1 MKQKI
6 VRRASALVLAG
17 CLLAG
22 AALPALAASA
32 KEEVIYAN
40 LDASGTV
47 TGVYAVNSFAVQA
60 GDTVT
65 DHGSYTAVRNMT
77 TTDPLEHSGDTVTAA
92 VAEDGKLYYEGTMD
106 TATALPWLVKL
117 TYTLDGA
124 EIAPEE
130 LGGKSGALT
139 IRLQVSRNPD
149 CTGDFFDQYALQV
162 TMTLDT
168 DRAQNIV
175 ADGATMANVG
185 SNKQLSYIL
194 LPGSD
199 SDVTVTADVTDFAMN
214 AISLNGVKLRLN
226 LGLDGADL
234 TGMLDRLQSGSVQL
248 DDGANALADGIAQ
261 VQAGLDTLNGK
272 SGELT
277 GGSAKVKAALTQMQT
292 ALNGVSASTDQL
304 TTLLDAST
312 QIQNGIAQL
321 DAGAAQLD
329 EQVSYDAYKAI
340 LKENGLDLDQLKD
353 GNAKAMEQLEQLARV
368 MPQLKDV
375 ILLLKGSSANI
386 DAMETYLNTVHDGVA
401 QLHAGSSTLNSQ
413 YGQFDAGVRQLAN
426 ALTGM
431 LGNLSVLTDGVNQL
445 ASQYGQLDSGLNA
458 YTDGVAQLK
467 AGVQQLTDGA
477 AQLTAGTGELRSNVS
492 GIDMSDQL
500 DSLLAGLQV
509 APDDPDADALAA
521 LCAQTEP
528 ATALTLLEEL
538 LQRQQ
543 AAQEAAAASLADTEA
558 RLDAIQQQLG
568 AARQAAQL
576 ARQLAEQQAALDAA
590 RPALD
595 AAKAESARHADDAAR
610 LDALTGQVTQARTAL
625 TAYDELD
632 ALCREQKQAQ
642 DAAQLAGALAAK
654 RRTQLEALDASLAA
668 ADTAL
673 AVLVDAPTRQLALQN
688 QAAQLEA
695 RSTALDAL
703 AQRLADSQK
712 QARQARRAQDAY
724 RAAAARQDEARA
736 RRDALDRAFLDAQA
750 GLLAQELTEGAPC
763 PVCGSTHHPARAV
776 LPRTAPTQVQVE
788 QARQAAEEADHA
800 AQTASA
806 AAQSA
811 LAAADEAR
819 RSLRR
824 DAEALL
830 PERFAA
836 PEGKPP
842 VQLTF
847 ALMNTVLSEE
857 TAALQA
863 ARTDCTASLRQAG
876 ADCQRKAQLEADR
889 QAHTRQRPALE
900 QQVQE
905 ADRTAAA
912 QSARVQALEQQVLAK
927 QKALPYPQRA
937 QAQAALDLLEANRTA
952 LRAGMEQAEA
962 ALRTAQQNYAAAKA
976 AVDALRSQQAAA
988 QSSAPAQPLET
999 LREAAAELTAARD
1012 AARGQEKQL
1021 AARLLFQSLAHDV
1034 HAEQEQGQAAQE
1046 RKNVEDCHMCVPH
1059 FSLT

>member
-1 MKQKI
+1 MRPLRLTLSAFGPYAAETTLELEKLGKGGLYLVTGDTGAGKTTLFDAITYALYDHSSGGVREGAMLRSQYADLKTPTFVELEFEVNGARYT
-6 VRRASALVLAG
+6 VRRNPEYPRPKARGEGFTTEKADATLT
-17 CLLAG
+17 
-22 AALPALAASA
+22 
-32 KEEVIYAN
+32 YA
-40 LDASGTV
+40 DGRPPV
-47 TGVYAVNSFAVQA
+47 TKARDVN
-60 GDTVT
+60 
-65 DHGSYTAVRNMT
+65 
-77 TTDPLEHSGDTVTAA
+77 AA
-92 VAEDGKLYYEGTMD
+92 V
-106 TATALPWLVKL
+106 
-117 TYTLDGA
+117 LD
-124 EIAPEE
+124 I
-130 LGGKSGALT
+130 
-139 IRLQVSRNPD
+139 
-149 CTGDFFDQYALQV
+149 
-162 TMTLDT
+162 
-168 DRAQNIV
+168 
-175 ADGATMANVG
+175 
-185 SNKQLSYIL
+185 
-194 LPGSD
+194 
-199 SDVTVTADVTDFAMN
+199 
-214 AISLNGVKLRLN
+214 
-226 LGLDGADL
+226 LGLDYNQFCQIAMIAQGQFTKLLNASTEERSRIFRKL
-234 TGMLDRLQSGSVQL
+234 FRTQRYAKLQDRLQEEASRLNQQR
-248 DDGANALADGIAQ
+248 LA
-261 VQAGLDTLNGK
+261 
-272 SGELT
+272 
-277 GGSAKVKAALTQMQT
+277 
-292 ALNGVSASTDQL
+292 
-304 TTLLDAST
+304 
-312 QIQNGIAQL
+312 QN
-321 DAGAAQLD
+321 
-329 EQVSYDAYKAI
+329 
-340 LKENGLDLDQLKD
+340 
-353 GNAKAMEQLEQLARV
+353 
-368 MPQLKDV
+368 
-375 ILLLKGSSANI
+375 
-386 DAMETYLNTVHDGVA
+386 T
-401 QLHAGSSTLNSQ
+401 
-413 YGQFDAGVRQLAN
+413 
-426 ALTGM
+426 
-431 LGNLSVLTDGVNQL
+431 
-445 ASQYGQLDSGLNA
+445 
-458 YTDGVAQLK
+458 
-467 AGVQQLTDGA
+467 
-477 AQLTAGTGELRSNVS
+477 
-492 GIDMSDQL
+492 QL

-543 AAQEAAAASLADTEA
+543 AAQEAAAAFLADTEA

-625 TAYDELD
+625 NAYDELD

-695 RSTALDAL
+695 R
-703 AQRLADSQK
+703 SQK

-788 QARQAAEEADHA
+788 QARQAAEEADRA

-889 QAHTRQRPALE
+889 QAHTHQRPALE

-937 QAQAALDLLEANRTA
+937 QAQAALDLLEADRTA

-1021 AARLLFQSLAHDV
+1021 AARLLPNRRIAEQYRTAAAQHAALEQRVQWVGALAATAGGTLTSKQKIKLEAYIQMDYLDRILRHANLRLMQMTDAQYELERIGAENQRSQSGLDLGVIDHYNGTRRSVKTLSGGESFKASLALALGLSDEVQSSAGGIRLDTLFLDEGFGSLDEESLEQAIRVLAGLTEGDRLVGIISHVGALKDRIDRQVVV
-1034 HAEQEQGQAAQE
+1034 H
-1046 RKNVEDCHMCVPH
+1046 KNRTGGSTVELVV
-1059 FSLT
+1059 

>member
-1 MKQKI
+1 MRPLRLTLSAFGPYAAETTLELEKLGKGGLYLVTGDTGAGKTTLFDAITYALYDHSSGGVREGAMLRSQYADSKTPTFVELEFEVNDARYT
-6 VRRASALVLAG
+6 VRRNPEYPRPKARGEGFTTEKADATLT
-17 CLLAG
+17 
-22 AALPALAASA
+22 
-32 KEEVIYAN
+32 YA
-40 LDASGTV
+40 DGRPPV
-47 TGVYAVNSFAVQA
+47 TKARDVN
-60 GDTVT
+60 
-65 DHGSYTAVRNMT
+65 
-77 TTDPLEHSGDTVTAA
+77 AA
-92 VAEDGKLYYEGTMD
+92 V
-106 TATALPWLVKL
+106 
-117 TYTLDGA
+117 LD
-124 EIAPEE
+124 I
-130 LGGKSGALT
+130 
-139 IRLQVSRNPD
+139 
-149 CTGDFFDQYALQV
+149 
-162 TMTLDT
+162 
-168 DRAQNIV
+168 
-175 ADGATMANVG
+175 
-185 SNKQLSYIL
+185 
-194 LPGSD
+194 
-199 SDVTVTADVTDFAMN
+199 
-214 AISLNGVKLRLN
+214 
-226 LGLDGADL
+226 LGLDYNQFCQIAMIAQGQFTKLLNASTEERSRIFRKL
-234 TGMLDRLQSGSVQL
+234 FRTQRYAKLQDRLQEEASRLNQQR
-248 DDGANALADGIAQ
+248 LA
-261 VQAGLDTLNGK
+261 
-272 SGELT
+272 
-277 GGSAKVKAALTQMQT
+277 
-292 ALNGVSASTDQL
+292 
-304 TTLLDAST
+304 
-312 QIQNGIAQL
+312 QN
-321 DAGAAQLD
+321 
-329 EQVSYDAYKAI
+329 
-340 LKENGLDLDQLKD
+340 
-353 GNAKAMEQLEQLARV
+353 
-368 MPQLKDV
+368 
-375 ILLLKGSSANI
+375 
-386 DAMETYLNTVHDGVA
+386 T
-401 QLHAGSSTLNSQ
+401 
-413 YGQFDAGVRQLAN
+413 
-426 ALTGM
+426 
-431 LGNLSVLTDGVNQL
+431 
-445 ASQYGQLDSGLNA
+445 
-458 YTDGVAQLK
+458 
-467 AGVQQLTDGA
+467 
-477 AQLTAGTGELRSNVS
+477 
-492 GIDMSDQL
+492 QL

-712 QARQARRAQDAY
+712 QARQVRRAQDAY

-857 TAALQA
+857 TAVLQA
-863 ARTDCTASLRQAG
+863 ARADCTASLRQAG

-937 QAQAALDLLEANRTA
+937 QAQAALDLLEADRTA

-1021 AARLLFQSLAHDV
+1021 AARLLPNRRIMEQYRTAAAQHAALEQRAQWVGALAATAGGTLTSKQKIKLEAYIQMDYLDRILRHANLRLMQMTDAQYELERIGAENQRSQSGLDLGVIDHYNGTRRSVKTLSGGESFKASLALALGLSDEVQSAAGGIRLDTLFLDEGFGSLDEESLEQAIRVLAGLTEGDRLVGIISHVGALKDRIDRQVVV
-1034 HAEQEQGQAAQE
+1034 H
-1046 RKNVEDCHMCVPH
+1046 KNRTGGSTVELVV
-1059 FSLT
+1059 

>member
-1 MKQKI
+1 M
-6 VRRASALVLAG
+6 
-17 CLLAG
+17 
-22 AALPALAASA
+22 
-32 KEEVIYAN
+32 
-40 LDASGTV
+40 
-47 TGVYAVNSFAVQA
+47 
-60 GDTVT
+60 
-65 DHGSYTAVRNMT
+65 
-77 TTDPLEHSGDTVTAA
+77 
-92 VAEDGKLYYEGTMD
+92 
-106 TATALPWLVKL
+106 
-117 TYTLDGA
+117 
-124 EIAPEE
+124 
-130 LGGKSGALT
+130 
-139 IRLQVSRNPD
+139 
-149 CTGDFFDQYALQV
+149 
-162 TMTLDT
+162 
-168 DRAQNIV
+168 
-175 ADGATMANVG
+175 
-185 SNKQLSYIL
+185 
-194 LPGSD
+194 
-199 SDVTVTADVTDFAMN
+199 
-214 AISLNGVKLRLN
+214 
-226 LGLDGADL
+226 
-234 TGMLDRLQSGSVQL
+234 
-248 DDGANALADGIAQ
+248 
-261 VQAGLDTLNGK
+261 
-272 SGELT
+272 
-277 GGSAKVKAALTQMQT
+277 
-292 ALNGVSASTDQL
+292 
-304 TTLLDAST
+304 
-312 QIQNGIAQL
+312 
-321 DAGAAQLD
+321 
-329 EQVSYDAYKAI
+329 
-340 LKENGLDLDQLKD
+340 
-353 GNAKAMEQLEQLARV
+353 
-368 MPQLKDV
+368 
-375 ILLLKGSSANI
+375 
-386 DAMETYLNTVHDGVA
+386 
-401 QLHAGSSTLNSQ
+401 
-413 YGQFDAGVRQLAN
+413 
-426 ALTGM
+426 
-431 LGNLSVLTDGVNQL
+431 
-445 ASQYGQLDSGLNA
+445 
-458 YTDGVAQLK
+458 
-467 AGVQQLTDGA
+467 
-477 AQLTAGTGELRSNVS
+477 
-492 GIDMSDQL
+492 
-500 DSLLAGLQV
+500 
-509 APDDPDADALAA
+509 
-521 LCAQTEP
+521 
-528 ATALTLLEEL
+528 EEL

-673 AVLVDAPTRQLALQN
+673 AVLVDVPTRQLALQN

-724 RAAAARQDEARA
+724 RAAAARHDEARA

-788 QARQAAEEADHA
+788 QARQAAEEADRA

-847 ALMNTVLSEE
+847 TLMNTVLSEE

-937 QAQAALDLLEANRTA
+937 QAQAALDLLEADRTA

-1021 AARLLFQSLAHDV
+1021 AARLLPNRRIMEQYRTAAAQHAALEQRAQWVGALAATAGGTLTSKQKIKLEAYIQMDYLDRILRHANLRLMQMTDAQYELERIGAENQRSQSGLDLGVIDHYNGTRRSVKTLSGGESFKASLALALGLSDEVQSAAGGIRLDTLFLDEGFGSLDEESLEQAIRVLAGLTEGDRLVGIISHVGALKDRIDRQVVV
-1034 HAEQEQGQAAQE
+1034 H
-1046 RKNVEDCHMCVPH
+1046 KNRTGGSTVELVV
-1059 FSLT
+1059 

>member
-1 MKQKI
+1 MRPLRLTLSAFGPYAAETTLELEKLGKGGLYLVTGDTGAGKTTLFDAITYALYDHSSGGVREGAMLRSQYADPKTPTFVELEFEVNGARYT
-6 VRRASALVLAG
+6 VRRNPEYPRPKARGEGFTTEKADATLT
-17 CLLAG
+17 
-22 AALPALAASA
+22 
-32 KEEVIYAN
+32 YA
-40 LDASGTV
+40 DGRPPV
-47 TGVYAVNSFAVQA
+47 TKARDVN
-60 GDTVT
+60 
-65 DHGSYTAVRNMT
+65 
-77 TTDPLEHSGDTVTAA
+77 AA
-92 VAEDGKLYYEGTMD
+92 V
-106 TATALPWLVKL
+106 
-117 TYTLDGA
+117 LD
-124 EIAPEE
+124 I
-130 LGGKSGALT
+130 
-139 IRLQVSRNPD
+139 
-149 CTGDFFDQYALQV
+149 
-162 TMTLDT
+162 
-168 DRAQNIV
+168 
-175 ADGATMANVG
+175 
-185 SNKQLSYIL
+185 
-194 LPGSD
+194 
-199 SDVTVTADVTDFAMN
+199 
-214 AISLNGVKLRLN
+214 
-226 LGLDGADL
+226 LGLDYNQFCQIAMIAQGQFTKLLNASTEERSRIFRKL
-234 TGMLDRLQSGSVQL
+234 FRTQRYAKLQDRLQEEASRLNQQR
-248 DDGANALADGIAQ
+248 LA
-261 VQAGLDTLNGK
+261 
-272 SGELT
+272 
-277 GGSAKVKAALTQMQT
+277 
-292 ALNGVSASTDQL
+292 
-304 TTLLDAST
+304 
-312 QIQNGIAQL
+312 QN
-321 DAGAAQLD
+321 
-329 EQVSYDAYKAI
+329 
-340 LKENGLDLDQLKD
+340 
-353 GNAKAMEQLEQLARV
+353 
-368 MPQLKDV
+368 
-375 ILLLKGSSANI
+375 
-386 DAMETYLNTVHDGVA
+386 T
-401 QLHAGSSTLNSQ
+401 
-413 YGQFDAGVRQLAN
+413 
-426 ALTGM
+426 
-431 LGNLSVLTDGVNQL
+431 
-445 ASQYGQLDSGLNA
+445 
-458 YTDGVAQLK
+458 
-467 AGVQQLTDGA
+467 
-477 AQLTAGTGELRSNVS
+477 
-492 GIDMSDQL
+492 QL

-590 RPALD
+590 R
-595 AAKAESARHADDAAR
+595 

-642 DAAQLAGALAAK
+642 DAAQLTGALAAK

-695 RSTALDAL
+695 RCTALDAL

-763 PVCGSTHHPARAV
+763 PVCGSTHHPARAI

-788 QARQAAEEADHA
+788 QARQAAEEADRA

-830 PERFAA
+830 PELFAA

-863 ARTDCTASLRQAG
+863 ARTDCMASLRQAG

-937 QAQAALDLLEANRTA
+937 QAQAALDLLEADRTA

-962 ALRTAQQNYAAAKA
+962 ALRTAQQNYTAAKA

-1021 AARLLFQSLAHDV
+1021 AARLLPNRRIAEQYRTAAAQHAALEQRVQWVGALAATAGGTLTSKQKIKLEAYIQMDYLDRILRHANLRLMQMTDAQYELERIGAENQRSQSGLDLGVIDHYNGTRRSVKTLSGGESFKASLALALGLSDEVQSSAGGIRLDTLFLDEGFGSLDEESLEQAIRVLAGLTEGDRLVGIISHVGALKDRIDRQVVV
-1034 HAEQEQGQAAQE
+1034 H
-1046 RKNVEDCHMCVPH
+1046 KNRTGGSTVELVV
-1059 FSLT
+1059 

>member
-1 MKQKI
+1 MRPLRLTLSAFGPYAAETTLELEKLGKGGLYLVTGDTGAGKTTLFDAITYALYDHSSGGVREGAMLRSQYADPKTPTFVELEFEVKDARYT
-6 VRRASALVLAG
+6 VRRNPEYPRPKSRGEGFTTEKADATLT
-17 CLLAG
+17 
-22 AALPALAASA
+22 
-32 KEEVIYAN
+32 YA
-40 LDASGTV
+40 DGRPPV
-47 TGVYAVNSFAVQA
+47 TKARDVN
-60 GDTVT
+60 
-65 DHGSYTAVRNMT
+65 
-77 TTDPLEHSGDTVTAA
+77 AA
-92 VAEDGKLYYEGTMD
+92 V
-106 TATALPWLVKL
+106 
-117 TYTLDGA
+117 LD
-124 EIAPEE
+124 I
-130 LGGKSGALT
+130 
-139 IRLQVSRNPD
+139 
-149 CTGDFFDQYALQV
+149 
-162 TMTLDT
+162 
-168 DRAQNIV
+168 
-175 ADGATMANVG
+175 
-185 SNKQLSYIL
+185 
-194 LPGSD
+194 
-199 SDVTVTADVTDFAMN
+199 
-214 AISLNGVKLRLN
+214 
-226 LGLDGADL
+226 LGLDYNQFCQIAMIAQGQFTKLLNASTEERSRIFRKL
-234 TGMLDRLQSGSVQL
+234 FRTQRYAKLQDRLQEEASRLNQQR
-248 DDGANALADGIAQ
+248 LA
-261 VQAGLDTLNGK
+261 
-272 SGELT
+272 
-277 GGSAKVKAALTQMQT
+277 
-292 ALNGVSASTDQL
+292 
-304 TTLLDAST
+304 
-312 QIQNGIAQL
+312 QN
-321 DAGAAQLD
+321 
-329 EQVSYDAYKAI
+329 
-340 LKENGLDLDQLKD
+340 
-353 GNAKAMEQLEQLARV
+353 
-368 MPQLKDV
+368 
-375 ILLLKGSSANI
+375 
-386 DAMETYLNTVHDGVA
+386 T
-401 QLHAGSSTLNSQ
+401 
-413 YGQFDAGVRQLAN
+413 
-426 ALTGM
+426 
-431 LGNLSVLTDGVNQL
+431 
-445 ASQYGQLDSGLNA
+445 
-458 YTDGVAQLK
+458 
-467 AGVQQLTDGA
+467 
-477 AQLTAGTGELRSNVS
+477 
-492 GIDMSDQL
+492 QL

-528 ATALTLLEEL
+528 ATALTLLEGL

-712 QARQARRAQDAY
+712 QAR
-724 RAAAARQDEARA
+724 
-736 RRDALDRAFLDAQA
+736 RDALDRAFLDAQA

-788 QARQAAEEADHA
+788 QARQAAEEADRA

-1021 AARLLFQSLAHDV
+1021 AARLLPNRRIMEQYRTAAAQHAALEQRAQWVGALAATAGGTLTSKQKIKLEAYIQMDYLDRILRHANLRLMQMTDAQYELERIGAENQRSQSGLDLGVIDHYNGTRRSVKTLSGGESFKASLALALGLSDEVQSAAGGIRLDTLFLDEGFGSLDEESLEQAIRVLAGLTEGDRLVGIISHVGALKDRIDRQVVV
-1034 HAEQEQGQAAQE
+1034 H
-1046 RKNVEDCHMCVPH
+1046 KNRTGGSTVELVV
-1059 FSLT
+1059 

>member
-1 MKQKI
+1 MRPLRLTLSAFGPYAAETTLELEKLGKGGLYLVTGDTGAGKTTLFDAITYALYDHSSGGVREGAMLRSQYADPKTPTFVELEFEVKDARYT
-6 VRRASALVLAG
+6 VRRNPEYPRPKARGEGFTTEKADATLT
-17 CLLAG
+17 
-22 AALPALAASA
+22 
-32 KEEVIYAN
+32 YA
-40 LDASGTV
+40 DGRPPV
-47 TGVYAVNSFAVQA
+47 TKARDVN
-60 GDTVT
+60 
-65 DHGSYTAVRNMT
+65 
-77 TTDPLEHSGDTVTAA
+77 AA
-92 VAEDGKLYYEGTMD
+92 V
-106 TATALPWLVKL
+106 
-117 TYTLDGA
+117 LD
-124 EIAPEE
+124 I
-130 LGGKSGALT
+130 
-139 IRLQVSRNPD
+139 
-149 CTGDFFDQYALQV
+149 
-162 TMTLDT
+162 
-168 DRAQNIV
+168 
-175 ADGATMANVG
+175 
-185 SNKQLSYIL
+185 
-194 LPGSD
+194 
-199 SDVTVTADVTDFAMN
+199 
-214 AISLNGVKLRLN
+214 
-226 LGLDGADL
+226 LGLDYNQFCQIAMIAQGQFTKLLNASTEERSRIFRKL
-234 TGMLDRLQSGSVQL
+234 FRTQRYAKLQDRLQEEASRLNQQR
-248 DDGANALADGIAQ
+248 LA
-261 VQAGLDTLNGK
+261 
-272 SGELT
+272 
-277 GGSAKVKAALTQMQT
+277 
-292 ALNGVSASTDQL
+292 
-304 TTLLDAST
+304 
-312 QIQNGIAQL
+312 QN
-321 DAGAAQLD
+321 
-329 EQVSYDAYKAI
+329 
-340 LKENGLDLDQLKD
+340 
-353 GNAKAMEQLEQLARV
+353 
-368 MPQLKDV
+368 
-375 ILLLKGSSANI
+375 
-386 DAMETYLNTVHDGVA
+386 T
-401 QLHAGSSTLNSQ
+401 
-413 YGQFDAGVRQLAN
+413 
-426 ALTGM
+426 
-431 LGNLSVLTDGVNQL
+431 
-445 ASQYGQLDSGLNA
+445 
-458 YTDGVAQLK
+458 
-467 AGVQQLTDGA
+467 
-477 AQLTAGTGELRSNVS
+477 
-492 GIDMSDQL
+492 QL

-509 APDDPDADALAA
+509 APDDPDADALDA

-712 QARQARRAQDAY
+712 QARQ
-724 RAAAARQDEARA
+724 DEARA

-788 QARQAAEEADHA
+788 QARQAAEEADRA

-937 QAQAALDLLEANRTA
+937 QAQAALDLLEADRTA

-988 QSSAPAQPLET
+988 QSSAPAQPPET

-1021 AARLLFQSLAHDV
+1021 AARLLPNRRIMEQYRTAAAQHAALEQRAQWVGALAATAGGTLTSKQKIKLEAYIQMDYLDRILRHANLRLMQMTDAQYELERIGAENQRSQSGLDLGVIDHYNGTRRSVKTLSGGESFKASLALALGLSDEVQSAAGGIRLDTLFLDEGFGSLDEESLEQAIRVLAGLTEGDRLVGIISHVGALKDRIDRQVVV
-1034 HAEQEQGQAAQE
+1034 H
-1046 RKNVEDCHMCVPH
+1046 KNRTGGSTVELVV
-1059 FSLT
+1059 

>member
-1 MKQKI
+1 MRPLRLTLSAFGPYAAETTLELEKLSKGGLYLVTGDTGAGKTTLFDAITYALYDHSSGGVREGAMLRSQYADPKTPTFVELEFEVNGARYT
-6 VRRASALVLAG
+6 VRRNPEYPRPKARGEGFTTEKADATLT
-17 CLLAG
+17 
-22 AALPALAASA
+22 
-32 KEEVIYAN
+32 YA
-40 LDASGTV
+40 DGRPPV
-47 TGVYAVNSFAVQA
+47 TKARDVN
-60 GDTVT
+60 
-65 DHGSYTAVRNMT
+65 
-77 TTDPLEHSGDTVTAA
+77 AA
-92 VAEDGKLYYEGTMD
+92 V
-106 TATALPWLVKL
+106 
-117 TYTLDGA
+117 LD
-124 EIAPEE
+124 I
-130 LGGKSGALT
+130 
-139 IRLQVSRNPD
+139 
-149 CTGDFFDQYALQV
+149 
-162 TMTLDT
+162 
-168 DRAQNIV
+168 
-175 ADGATMANVG
+175 
-185 SNKQLSYIL
+185 
-194 LPGSD
+194 
-199 SDVTVTADVTDFAMN
+199 
-214 AISLNGVKLRLN
+214 
-226 LGLDGADL
+226 LGLDYNQFCQIAMIAQGQFTKLLNASTEERSRIFRKL
-234 TGMLDRLQSGSVQL
+234 FRTQRYAKLQDRLQEEASRLNQQR
-248 DDGANALADGIAQ
+248 LA
-261 VQAGLDTLNGK
+261 
-272 SGELT
+272 
-277 GGSAKVKAALTQMQT
+277 
-292 ALNGVSASTDQL
+292 
-304 TTLLDAST
+304 
-312 QIQNGIAQL
+312 QN
-321 DAGAAQLD
+321 
-329 EQVSYDAYKAI
+329 
-340 LKENGLDLDQLKD
+340 
-353 GNAKAMEQLEQLARV
+353 
-368 MPQLKDV
+368 
-375 ILLLKGSSANI
+375 
-386 DAMETYLNTVHDGVA
+386 T
-401 QLHAGSSTLNSQ
+401 
-413 YGQFDAGVRQLAN
+413 
-426 ALTGM
+426 
-431 LGNLSVLTDGVNQL
+431 
-445 ASQYGQLDSGLNA
+445 
-458 YTDGVAQLK
+458 
-467 AGVQQLTDGA
+467 
-477 AQLTAGTGELRSNVS
+477 
-492 GIDMSDQL
+492 QL

-595 AAKAESARHADDAAR
+595 AAKAESARHAGDAAR

-788 QARQAAEEADHA
+788 QARQAAEEADRA

-900 QQVQE
+900 QQV
-905 ADRTAAA
+905 
-912 QSARVQALEQQVLAK
+912 LAK

-937 QAQAALDLLEANRTA
+937 QAQAALDLLEADRTA

-988 QSSAPAQPLET
+988 QSSAPAQPPET

-1021 AARLLFQSLAHDV
+1021 AARLLPNRRIAEQYRTAAAQHAALEQRVQWVGALAATAGGTLTSKQKIKLEAYIQMDYLDRILRHANLRLMQMTDAQYELERIGAENQRSQSGLDLGVIDHYNGTRRSVKTLSGGESFKASLALALGLSDEVQSAAGGIRLDTLFLDEGFGSLDEESLEQAIRVLAGLTEGDRLVGIISHVGALKDRIDRQVVV
-1034 HAEQEQGQAAQE
+1034 H
-1046 RKNVEDCHMCVPH
+1046 KNRTGGSTVELVV
-1059 FSLT
+1059 

>member
-1 MKQKI
+1 MRPLRLTLSAFGPYAAETTLELEKLGKGGLYLVTGDTGAGKTTLFDAITYALYDHSSGGVREGAMLRSQYADPKTPTFVELEFEVNGARYT
-6 VRRASALVLAG
+6 VRRNPEYPRPKARGEGFTTEKADATLTYHDGRPPVTK
-17 CLLAG
+17 
-22 AALPALAASA
+22 A
-32 KEEVIYAN
+32 KEVNAAI
-40 LDASGTV
+40 LD
-47 TGVYAVNSFAVQA
+47 
-60 GDTVT
+60 
-65 DHGSYTAVRNMT
+65 
-77 TTDPLEHSGDTVTAA
+77 
-92 VAEDGKLYYEGTMD
+92 
-106 TATALPWLVKL
+106 
-117 TYTLDGA
+117 
-124 EIAPEE
+124 I
-130 LGGKSGALT
+130 
-139 IRLQVSRNPD
+139 
-149 CTGDFFDQYALQV
+149 
-162 TMTLDT
+162 
-168 DRAQNIV
+168 
-175 ADGATMANVG
+175 
-185 SNKQLSYIL
+185 
-194 LPGSD
+194 
-199 SDVTVTADVTDFAMN
+199 
-214 AISLNGVKLRLN
+214 
-226 LGLDGADL
+226 LGLDYNQFCQIAMIAQGQFTRLLNASTEERSRIFRKL
-234 TGMLDRLQSGSVQL
+234 FRTQRYAKLQDRLLEEASRLNQQR
-248 DDGANALADGIAQ
+248 LA
-261 VQAGLDTLNGK
+261 
-272 SGELT
+272 
-277 GGSAKVKAALTQMQT
+277 
-292 ALNGVSASTDQL
+292 
-304 TTLLDAST
+304 
-312 QIQNGIAQL
+312 QN
-321 DAGAAQLD
+321 
-329 EQVSYDAYKAI
+329 
-340 LKENGLDLDQLKD
+340 
-353 GNAKAMEQLEQLARV
+353 
-368 MPQLKDV
+368 
-375 ILLLKGSSANI
+375 
-386 DAMETYLNTVHDGVA
+386 T
-401 QLHAGSSTLNSQ
+401 
-413 YGQFDAGVRQLAN
+413 
-426 ALTGM
+426 
-431 LGNLSVLTDGVNQL
+431 
-445 ASQYGQLDSGLNA
+445 
-458 YTDGVAQLK
+458 
-467 AGVQQLTDGA
+467 
-477 AQLTAGTGELRSNVS
+477 
-492 GIDMSDQL
+492 QL

-576 ARQLAEQQAALDAA
+576 ARQLAEQQAAL
-590 RPALD
+590 
-595 AAKAESARHADDAAR
+595 DAAR

-788 QARQAAEEADHA
+788 QARQAAEEADRA

-876 ADCQRKAQLEADR
+876 ADCQHKAQLEADR

-912 QSARVQALEQQVLAK
+912 QSASVQALEQQVLAK

-937 QAQAALDLLEANRTA
+937 QAQAALDLLEADRTA

-1021 AARLLFQSLAHDV
+1021 AARLLPNRRIAEQYRTAAAQHAALEQRAQWVGALAATAGGTLTSKQKIKLEAYIQMDYLDRILRHANLRLMQMTDAQYELERIGAENQRSQSGLDLGVIDHYNGTRRSVKTLSGGESFKASLALALGLSDEVQSAAGGIRLDTLFLDEGFGSLDEESLEQAIRVLAGLTEGDRLVGIISHVGALKDRIDRQVVV
-1034 HAEQEQGQAAQE
+1034 H
-1046 RKNVEDCHMCVPH
+1046 KNRTGGSTVELVV
-1059 FSLT
+1059 

>member
-1 MKQKI
+1 MRPLRLTLSAFGPYAAETTLELEKLGKGGLYLVTGDTGAGKTTLFDAITYALYDHSSGGVREGAMLRSQYADPKTPTFVELEFEVNGARYT
-6 VRRASALVLAG
+6 VRRNPEYPRPKARGEGFTTEKADAVLD
-17 CLLAG
+17 
-22 AALPALAASA
+22 
-32 KEEVIYAN
+32 I
-40 LDASGTV
+40 
-47 TGVYAVNSFAVQA
+47 
-60 GDTVT
+60 
-65 DHGSYTAVRNMT
+65 
-77 TTDPLEHSGDTVTAA
+77 
-92 VAEDGKLYYEGTMD
+92 
-106 TATALPWLVKL
+106 
-117 TYTLDGA
+117 
-124 EIAPEE
+124 
-130 LGGKSGALT
+130 
-139 IRLQVSRNPD
+139 
-149 CTGDFFDQYALQV
+149 
-162 TMTLDT
+162 
-168 DRAQNIV
+168 
-175 ADGATMANVG
+175 
-185 SNKQLSYIL
+185 
-194 LPGSD
+194 
-199 SDVTVTADVTDFAMN
+199 
-214 AISLNGVKLRLN
+214 
-226 LGLDGADL
+226 LGLDYNQFCQIAMIAQGQFTKLLNASTEERSRIFRKL
-234 TGMLDRLQSGSVQL
+234 FRTQRYAKLQDRLQEESSRLNQQR
-248 DDGANALADGIAQ
+248 LA
-261 VQAGLDTLNGK
+261 
-272 SGELT
+272 
-277 GGSAKVKAALTQMQT
+277 
-292 ALNGVSASTDQL
+292 
-304 TTLLDAST
+304 
-312 QIQNGIAQL
+312 QN
-321 DAGAAQLD
+321 
-329 EQVSYDAYKAI
+329 
-340 LKENGLDLDQLKD
+340 
-353 GNAKAMEQLEQLARV
+353 
-368 MPQLKDV
+368 
-375 ILLLKGSSANI
+375 
-386 DAMETYLNTVHDGVA
+386 T
-401 QLHAGSSTLNSQ
+401 
-413 YGQFDAGVRQLAN
+413 
-426 ALTGM
+426 
-431 LGNLSVLTDGVNQL
+431 
-445 ASQYGQLDSGLNA
+445 
-458 YTDGVAQLK
+458 
-467 AGVQQLTDGA
+467 
-477 AQLTAGTGELRSNVS
+477 
-492 GIDMSDQL
+492 QL

-595 AAKAESARHADDAAR
+595 AAKAESARHAGDAAR

-688 QAAQLEA
+688 QAAQLET

-788 QARQAAEEADHA
+788 QARQAAEEADRA

-842 VQLTF
+842 VQLCQPRY
-847 ALMNTVLSEE
+847 VRSWS
-857 TAALQA
+857 TAIHS
-863 ARTDCTASLRQAG
+863 RRRG
-876 ADCQRKAQLEADR
+876 K
-889 QAHTRQRPALE
+889 RPA
-900 QQVQE
+900 
-905 ADRTAAA
+905 
-912 QSARVQALEQQVLAK
+912 
-927 QKALPYPQRA
+927 YPRH
-937 QAQAALDLLEANRTA
+937 
-952 LRAGMEQAEA
+952 
-962 ALRTAQQNYAAAKA
+962 
-976 AVDALRSQQAAA
+976 S
-988 QSSAPAQPLET
+988 
-999 LREAAAELTAARD
+999 
-1012 AARGQEKQL
+1012 
-1021 AARLLFQSLAHDV
+1021 
-1034 HAEQEQGQAAQE
+1034 
-1046 RKNVEDCHMCVPH
+1046 
-1059 FSLT
+1059 

>member
-1 MKQKI
+1 MRPLRLTLSAFGPYAAETTLKLEKLGKGGLYLVTGDTGAGKTTLFDAITYALYDHSSGGVREGAMLRSQYADPKTPTFVELEFEVNGARYT
-6 VRRASALVLAG
+6 VRRNPEYPRPKARGEGFTTEKADATLT
-17 CLLAG
+17 
-22 AALPALAASA
+22 
-32 KEEVIYAN
+32 YA
-40 LDASGTV
+40 DGRPPV
-47 TGVYAVNSFAVQA
+47 TKARDVN
-60 GDTVT
+60 
-65 DHGSYTAVRNMT
+65 
-77 TTDPLEHSGDTVTAA
+77 AA
-92 VAEDGKLYYEGTMD
+92 V
-106 TATALPWLVKL
+106 
-117 TYTLDGA
+117 LD
-124 EIAPEE
+124 I
-130 LGGKSGALT
+130 
-139 IRLQVSRNPD
+139 
-149 CTGDFFDQYALQV
+149 
-162 TMTLDT
+162 
-168 DRAQNIV
+168 
-175 ADGATMANVG
+175 
-185 SNKQLSYIL
+185 
-194 LPGSD
+194 
-199 SDVTVTADVTDFAMN
+199 
-214 AISLNGVKLRLN
+214 
-226 LGLDGADL
+226 LGLDYNQFCQIAMIAQGQFTKLLNASTEERSRIFRKL
-234 TGMLDRLQSGSVQL
+234 FRTQRYAKLQDRLQEEASRLNQQR
-248 DDGANALADGIAQ
+248 LA
-261 VQAGLDTLNGK
+261 
-272 SGELT
+272 
-277 GGSAKVKAALTQMQT
+277 
-292 ALNGVSASTDQL
+292 
-304 TTLLDAST
+304 
-312 QIQNGIAQL
+312 QN
-321 DAGAAQLD
+321 
-329 EQVSYDAYKAI
+329 
-340 LKENGLDLDQLKD
+340 
-353 GNAKAMEQLEQLARV
+353 
-368 MPQLKDV
+368 
-375 ILLLKGSSANI
+375 
-386 DAMETYLNTVHDGVA
+386 T
-401 QLHAGSSTLNSQ
+401 
-413 YGQFDAGVRQLAN
+413 
-426 ALTGM
+426 
-431 LGNLSVLTDGVNQL
+431 
-445 ASQYGQLDSGLNA
+445 
-458 YTDGVAQLK
+458 
-467 AGVQQLTDGA
+467 
-477 AQLTAGTGELRSNVS
+477 
-492 GIDMSDQL
+492 QL

-595 AAKAESARHADDAAR
+595 AAKAESARHAGDAAR

-724 RAAAARQDEARA
+724 RATAARQDEARA

-788 QARQAAEEADHA
+788 QARQAAEEADRA

-830 PERFAA
+830 PKRFAA

-900 QQVQE
+900 QQV
-905 ADRTAAA
+905 
-912 QSARVQALEQQVLAK
+912 LAK

-937 QAQAALDLLEANRTA
+937 QAQAALDLLEADRTA

-988 QSSAPAQPLET
+988 QSSAPAQPPET

-1021 AARLLFQSLAHDV
+1021 AARLLPNRRIMEQYRTAAAQHAALEQRAQWVGALAATAGGTLTSKQKIKLEAYIQMDYLDRILRHANLRLMQMTDAQYELERIGAENQRSQSGLDLGVIDHYNGTRRSVKTLSGGESFKASLALALGLSDEVQSAAGGIRLDTLFLDEGFGSLDEESLEQAIRVLAGLTEGDRLVGIISHVGALKDRIDRQVVV
-1034 HAEQEQGQAAQE
+1034 H
-1046 RKNVEDCHMCVPH
+1046 KNRTGGSTVELVV
-1059 FSLT
+1059 